1 MKKIFYVVIF
11 ALISMF
17 LISCDKYSFSLEITK
32 MVGVRKA
39 IIVEYKIVDPEEELL
54 DSQITAVIYE
64 NGKTEV
70 NELPV
75 VYDDKGDLTDKITF
89 QELKSGTNYTVKFF
103 AGYDGKK
110 IELDSSS
117 KSTKTEGT
125 IEEPYRISSLSEFKE
140 LVPNDP
146 DGHFILNEDI
156 DFAGKSIAPLFTSK
170 KPFRGTFNGNNHTI
184 KGFTIGSEELYFTV
198 GADYKYYGLFGYIDE
213 DAKVFDLN
221 LESIT
226 MYVTRNASANYGIL
240 AGYNAGSIENVD
252 VTSSTL
258 DVKITGTTEDG
269 YFVGGLVGTNTLGG
283 SIKGCQVAADV
294 IVKAKRNVVVGGVCA
309 TNADS
314 SDYSNTNVISDC
326 SFTGNIDVNVDG
338 SLSKAESYK
347 AETIIG
353 GVIGR
358 NLQTVINCSS
368 VGNIKAS
375 VNFEAPK
382 YSTYRVSVGGVVGY
396 NLGDGAVLKDCSASV
411 SIEATSYN
419 AMNLNV
425 GYIAGENGRVSTSP
439 YAKIINCTYTLPTE
453 GTIVLNVLDVEAGKE
468 YWTCGLVGV
477 ERVYLTGDLP
487 YSTGDTVTPT
497 INKKT
502 IAEDTPTT
510 PEEE

>member
-1 MKKIFYVVIF
+1 MKKIFYVAIF

-17 LISCDKYSFSLEITK
+17 LISCDKYSFSLEIID
-32 MVGVRKA
+32 MVGVREA
-39 IIVEYKIVDPEEELL
+39 IAVDYKIVDPEEELL

-64 NGKTEV
+64 NGKKEV
-70 NELPV
+70 QTITV
-75 VYDDKGDLTDKITF
+75 VYDDEEDLTGKITF

-103 AGYDGKK
+103 AGYEGKK
-110 IELDSSS
+110 VELAKDS

-125 IEEPYRISSLSEFKE
+125 EGTPYEISTLEDFKDY
-140 LVPNDP
+140 VTNDP
-146 DGHFILNEDI
+146 NGHFILMADI
-156 DFAGKSIAPLFTSK
+156 DFGETSVLPLFTSK
-170 KPFRGTFNGNNHTI
+170 KPFKGTFNGNNHTI
-184 KGFTIGSEELYFTV
+184 KGFTVGSEESYFTV
-198 GADYKYYGLFGYIDE
+198 NSDYKYYGLFGYIGE
-213 DAKVFDLN
+213 DAKVFNLK

-252 VTSSTL
+252 VTDSTL
-258 DVKITGTTEDG
+258 NVKITGTTEDG

-283 SIKGCQVAADV
+283 SIKGCQVTTDV
-294 IVKAKRNVVVGGVCA
+294 IVKAKRNVVVGGICA

-314 SDYSNTNVISDC
+314 SDYTNTNVISDC
-326 SFTGNIDVNVDG
+326 SFTGDIDVNVDG
-338 SLSKAESYK
+338 SLSKAESYT

-368 VGNIKAS
+368 TGNIKAS

-396 NLGDGAVLKDCSASV
+396 NLGDGAVLKGCSATV

-439 YAKIINCTYTLPTE
+439 YAKIIDCKYTLPEE

-477 ERVYLTGDLP
+477 ERVYLTGKLP
-487 YSTGDTVTPT
+487 YSTKSTINPT

-510 PEEE
+510 PEEN